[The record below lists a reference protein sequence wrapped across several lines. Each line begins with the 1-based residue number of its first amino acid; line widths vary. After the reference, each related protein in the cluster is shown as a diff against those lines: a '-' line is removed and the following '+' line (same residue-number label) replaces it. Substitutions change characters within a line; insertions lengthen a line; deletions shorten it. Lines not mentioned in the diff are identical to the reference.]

1 MVLECIH
8 AFIYF
13 NLIMRYLNLGTMG
26 NCSIWVFFQTLLKI
40 TTITY
45 NGCLMRNEE
54 GFWIIQANYL
64 QVHTCKVT
72 RCASFSCLF
81 SYGVGSIQGLTE
93 IYSRHTEKLARL
105 FTLCLKQQSFPR
117 LIWSLARLLEF
128 KMAWGLLSSVTW
140 DALTFRNFVQDLLCI
155 KLRSLC
161 DSKYGLKNCHNT
173 C

>member
-1 MVLECIH
+1 MAVWWEMRRGFEFSRLIICRCTH
-8 AFIYF
+8 A
-13 NLIMRYLNLGTMG
+13 R
-26 NCSIWVFFQTLLKI
+26 WQ
-40 TTITY
+40 
-45 NGCLMRNEE
+45 
-54 GFWIIQANYL
+54 
-64 QVHTCKVT
+64 

-161 DSKYGLKNCHNT
+161 GSKYGLKNCHNT